1 MTRQRTMR
9 DSLLLA
15 ALLAV
20 GLTGCAADDSAPT
33 PTDSPT
39 PPVSGPTAEPTPD
52 AAEPEFRMPT
62 ACADALPASRID
74 ELDGLGM
81 ELLAGPDGRYG
92 DSFLADPTPE
102 QLAGGITCIWGE
114 EEVPENSV
122 TISIAPVTPATRD
135 GIVTGL
141 VDQALNIIEQ
151 GDLRIYARTGDSVA
165 APAIINLVR
174 PTSWISVI
182 TGLGGEEQYDWAV
195 ELADDVST
203 QVGAS

>member
-1 MTRQRTMR
+1 MTEQRRMR
-9 DSLLLA
+9 PALLLA
-15 ALLAV
+15 VLLAT
-20 GLTGCAADDSAPT
+20 GLTGCASDDGGPT
-33 PTDSPT
+33 PADSPT
-39 PPVSGPTAEPTPD
+39 APSPAQTAEPTPD
-52 AAEPEFRMPT
+52 AVEPEFRMPT
-62 ACADALPASRID
+62 DCGDTLPSSRIS
-74 ELDGLGM
+74 ELEALGM
-81 ELLAGPDGRYG
+81 ELLAGPDGKYG

-135 GIVTGL
+135 AIVTGL

-151 GDLRIYARTGDSVA
+151 GDLRIYARVGDSVA

-182 TGLGGEEQYDWAV
+182 TGLGGDEQYDWAV
-195 ELADDVST
+195 EIADDVSAR
-203 QVGAS
+203 VGAS

>member
-1 MTRQRTMR
+1 MIAHRSTR
-9 DSLLLA
+9 SVLLLA

-20 GLTGCAADDSAPT
+20 SLAGCASVDTAPA
-33 PTDSPT
+33 PADSPT
-39 PPVSGPTAEPTPD
+39 APASGPTEEPTPD

-62 ACADALPASRID
+62 ACAGILPSSRIS
-74 ELDGLGM
+74 ELDALGM

-122 TISIAPVTPATRD
+122 TISVAPVTNATRD

-141 VDQALNIIEQ
+141 VDQALNIVEQ
-151 GDLRIYARTGDSVA
+151 GDLRIYARIGDTVA

-182 TGLGGEEQYDWAV
+182 TGHGGEEQYAWAV
-195 ELADDVST
+195 EIAEEVST